1 MSLIAKDDKFAIF
14 GARGMAGSAIS
25 RALQRSG
32 YHHQIKPTRA
42 QLDLLDP
49 LAVQHWFTETQPTVV
64 VLAAAQ
70 GGGILANSS

>member
-32 YHHQIKPTRA
+32 YHHRSN
-42 QLDLLDP
+42 QLARSLIYSIHWLSSIGLLRTSP
-49 LAVQHWFTETQPTVV
+49 RLWF
-64 VLAAAQ
+64 
-70 GGGILANSS
+70 